1 MTEHPSSPKSVV
13 GSQPSPSTNFSKNN
27 VLFQYVLNVGCWPLV
42 VSRAAMFPDE
52 ARYEDEYGRTAL
64 HLACMP
70 AAEDYYAMGFMA
82 GTGLSRPPSS
92 PPQLQVIRALIQ
104 AYPQGVTKQNK
115 WGCTP
120 LHFASLYSHHTV
132 VETLLQHSRNL
143 QALRVANEDGHTPL
157 NHMAM
162 WYVFLLQRTQARF
175 QAELKP
181 LLTTMD
187 HLTAHKIVR
196 RNILATDPEVRRV
209 WHNIVVLLQASHY
222 GAITLPTLELD
233 YATQDEPLHLDPCL
247 RLQSSFEKRIFD
259 FSTRKRN
266 VLHACVSIDD
276 CPPDVLN
283 LALLFHQPELDQ
295 PNNQGNL
302 PLHLALHN
310 CTMGPPQRRR
320 NLVKQILKAHPSAAS
335 VQNHHGELPIHLAL
349 KLGPCCGPELVTLL
363 YQAFPGACTIPLPH
377 PVRQTHQRRIFN
389 NFNTPKMLQLFPFMM
404 AAMNAN
410 LEIQYQSDALST
422 IYMLLRACPEME
434 RFRFD
439 YTT

>member
-1 MTEHPSSPKSVV
+1 MNVDMWHSSDH
-13 GSQPSPSTNFSKNN
+13 KNK
-27 VLFQYVLNVGCWPLV
+27 
-42 VSRAAMFPDE
+42 
-52 ARYEDEYGRTAL
+52 
-64 HLACMP
+64 LA
-70 AAEDYYAMGFMA
+70 
-82 GTGLSRPPSS
+82 
-92 PPQLQVIRALIQ
+92 
-104 AYPQGVTKQNK
+104 
-115 WGCTP
+115 
-120 LHFASLYSHHTV
+120 
-132 VETLLQHSRNL
+132 
-143 QALRVANEDGHTPL
+143 
-157 NHMAM
+157 
-162 WYVFLLQRTQARF
+162 
-175 QAELKP
+175 
-181 LLTTMD
+181 
-187 HLTAHKIVR
+187 
-196 RNILATDPEVRRV
+196 
-209 WHNIVVLLQASHY
+209 HY
-222 GAITLPTLELD
+222 GAITLLTLELD

-247 RLQSSFEKRIFD
+247 RLQSSFEKKIFD

-276 CPPDVLN
+276 CPSDVLN

-335 VQNHHGELPIHLAL
+335 VQNHHGELPLHLAL
-349 KLGPCCGPELVTLL
+349 KLGPCCGPELVISL